1 MSRRASKQQ
10 KDLPRMSVVDKTP
23 ALSNT
28 LDPELDTAR
37 LALSAAPKNNAM
49 GEWPPALSLNSTKL
63 TDWIPI
69 PRPREDSAQ
78 PESLPKSAS
87 AAHQYPPIPSTLAHS
102 HQTPTNTPQ
111 RQPTHAPSVL
121 IDLPTQIAQFEFSY
135 LTAHTTLRRLS
146 PKTRVIVTCQ
156 NTLLAYKDMAHL
168 ARIWRRAVAGLPCAA
183 IVKILDPLSRL
194 SEMHARKLCMDMRQ
208 GLQAYELWGERVKAV
223 RECGEGSMRAAWWD
237 KFDTDVR
244 ELEAVVDIDDLQA
257 QFKAVGVKHLEP
269 APVVKTRGPVAAK
282 ARATKQRL
290 AVAANTPAA
299 VIKTPHM
306 AASPTPVPEQP
317 YSNDDFLYP
326 RTPPKVPRRRRAS
339 APGSLSKS
347 QTAFECFIAGDPT
360 VQAYVAGGDV
370 DGNALRVVNRLGR
383 RNQQRRMPLPD
394 EWCGADMI

>member
-1 MSRRASKQQ
+1 
-10 KDLPRMSVVDKTP
+10 MSVVEKTP

-28 LDPELDTAR
+28 LDPELNTAR
-37 LALSAAPKNNAM
+37 LALSAAPKSNGM
-49 GEWPPALSLNSTKL
+49 GEWPPTLSLNSTKL
-63 TDWIPI
+63 TDWVPI

-78 PESLPKSAS
+78 PESLPESAS
-87 AAHQYPPIPSTLAHS
+87 AAHQYPPLPSTLAHS
-102 HQTPTNTPQ
+102 HQTPTTTPQ
-111 RQPTHAPSVL
+111 KQPTYVPSVL

-168 ARIWRRAVAGLPCAA
+168 ARIWRRAVAGSPCAA

-194 SEMHARKLCMDMRQ
+194 SETHARKLCMDMRQ
-208 GLQAYELWGERVKAV
+208 GLQAYELWGERAKAA
-223 RECGEGSMRAAWWD
+223 RESGEGSMRAAWWE

-269 APVVKTRGPVAAK
+269 APPVKTRGPVAAT

-290 AVAANTPAA
+290 VVAANTPAA
-299 VIKTPHM
+299 VIKTPRM

-339 APGSLSKS
+339 APGSLSKA
-347 QTAFECFIAGDPT
+347 QTAFECFISGDPA
-360 VQAYVAGGDV
+360 VRAYVAGGDV
-370 DGNALRVVNRLGR
+370 DGNALRVVNHLGR

-394 EWCGADMI
+394 EWCGASMI